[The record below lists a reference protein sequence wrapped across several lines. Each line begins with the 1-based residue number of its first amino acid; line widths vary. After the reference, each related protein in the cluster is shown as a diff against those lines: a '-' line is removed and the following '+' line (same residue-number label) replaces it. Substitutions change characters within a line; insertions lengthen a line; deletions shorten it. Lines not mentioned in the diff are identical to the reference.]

1 MTTPIVYRPS
11 ELPPV
16 YPTCLLDCTFALD
29 IKTLLF
35 AQNSCVWTLNH
46 SFQAVTSSKP
56 IGLVTIYIY
65 PGNRTV
71 ICSDPSLLKPCQEN
85 D

>member
-16 YPTCLLDCTFALD
+16 YPTCLVDCTFALN

-56 IGLVTIYIY
+56 IGLVTI
-65 PGNRTV
+65 
-71 ICSDPSLLKPCQEN
+71 PCLFIEFFVCGHCITN
-85 D
+85 YNIK